1 MSQWSQ
7 QLHSL
12 CAESL
17 AIEQQLAKIRATP
30 DSQPLALLDGETFI
44 GANDSCLNFLG
55 LSWHQINNRSLS
67 SLSPRLQ
74 NSGVSSSDAARSAV
88 YRALEGD
95 RVHLEWLLNDGDSEK
110 QTRLTFW
117 PCILK
122 HYPVILVVFT
132 PVERRRR
139 QRDPIE
145 HGFKHLPADILSSLL
160 ENSEEA
166 IYVTGPDNRILA
178 ANMAMS
184 LTCGFSSEQL
194 IGQLPEFL
202 DGKQQLPED
211 IQACKQALATRGTWQ
226 GELQKKRAD
235 GSHYPVQ
242 LSARKLTSRDGNTY
256 LVTSFTDISAQ
267 KQQQQRLTE
276 QAMSDSLTGL
286 PNRYQLTKLLN
297 KALERHR
304 QAPDKFGALMFMDLN
319 GFKNINDSFGHGVG
333 DRVLQLVAARLEAHC
348 IGEAE
353 IARLGG
359 DEFTLLLEDCRDM
372 AQVDKVAREVLGL
385 FDVPFE
391 LEGQKF
397 FLGTSIGIALFPE
410 HSDQANQLISLA
422 DTAMYSAKKH
432 RSHIQ
437 FYSDEMQQEAERKIR
452 FINNLRHAMG
462 LKQFSLA
469 YQGIVELGTGQ
480 LVAAEA
486 LLRWQRDEHT
496 LLDARDFL
504 PQLEETGMII
514 KVGQWVLEHAC
525 KQAAKWQQKT
535 GRELKISINISPL
548 QLEHPDFIPMVNS
561 ALSKANLAPEALILE
576 ITEST
581 LLRQPQQV
589 KGVLQ
594 KLRKLGVHIAIDDF
608 GTGLSSL
615 SRLGSLPVDSLKIDA
630 EFAQQ
635 LSEPQG
641 QKLFAAVVQ
650 LATALGM
657 NFVAEGVES
666 QQQQTMLQAM
676 GHGYGQGF
684 LYGEPVSAADFFKAY
699 LTHS

>member
-17 AIEQQLAKIRATP
+17 AIEQELARIRAIP
-30 DSQPLALLDGETFI
+30 DKHPLALLDGETFI
-44 GANDSCLNFLG
+44 GANDTCLKFLG
-55 LSWHQINNRSLS
+55 YSWHQLAGTTLS

-74 NSGVSSSDAARSAV
+74 HSGVNSKDAARETI
-88 YRALEGD
+88 YRALDGN
-95 RVHLEWLLNDGDSEK
+95 RIHAEWLLNDGDSEK
-110 QTRLTFW
+110 PTRLTLW

-122 HYPVILVVFT
+122 QHPVLLVSFT
-132 PVERRRR
+132 PGERRRQ
-139 QRDPIE
+139 QREPVN
-145 HGFKHLPADILSSLL
+145 HGFSQLPPDVLSSVL
-160 ENSEEA
+160 EHSDEA
-166 IYVTGPDNRILA
+166 IYITGSDQRILA

-184 LTCGFSSEQL
+184 RTCGYGCDKL
-194 IGQLPEFL
+194 IGQRPDFLYADSHTPEVESAY
-202 DGKQQLPED
+202 QH
-211 IQACKQALATRGTWQ
+211 ALATRSNWQ

-235 GSHYPVQ
+235 GSSYPVQ
-242 LSARKLTSRDGNTY
+242 LSTRRFDSRDGHSY
-256 LVTSFTDISAQ
+256 LVTRFTDISAR

-276 QAMSDSLTGL
+276 QAMSDALTGL

-297 KALERHR
+297 QALERHR
-304 QAPDKFGALMFMDLN
+304 QTPSSFGALMFMDLN

-359 DEFTLLLEDCRDM
+359 DEFTLLLEDCRDE
-372 AQVDKVAREVLGL
+372 AQVETVAREVLSL

-397 FLGTSIGIALFPE
+397 FLGTSIGIALFPQ
-410 HSDQANQLISLA
+410 HGDQAGQLISLA

-437 FYSDEMQQEAERKIR
+437 FYSEAMQQDAERRIR

-462 LKQFSLA
+462 LKQFTLA
-469 YQGIVELGTGQ
+469 YQGIVDLETGQ
-480 LVAAEA
+480 LNAVEA
-486 LLRWQRDEHT
+486 LLRWQKDGHT
-496 LLDARDFL
+496 MLDAKDFL
-504 PQLEETGMII
+504 PQLEETGMIV
-514 KVGQWVLEHAC
+514 KVGQWVLDQAC
-525 KQAAKWQQKT
+525 RQAASWRRT
-535 GRELKISINISPL
+535 GHNLKVSVNISPL
-548 QLEHPDFIPMVNS
+548 QLEHPDFVTMVQR
-561 ALSKANLAPEALILE
+561 ALSANELPSNALILE

-581 LLRQPQQV
+581 LLRQPLLAKKVLSQLRQL
-589 KGVLQ
+589 GVL
-594 KLRKLGVHIAIDDF
+594 IAIDDF

-615 SRLGSLPVDSLKIDA
+615 SRLGSLPIDSLKIDA

-635 LSEPQG
+635 LGDPQG

-650 LATALGM
+650 LVRALGIIY
-657 NFVAEGVES
+657 VAEGVENRA
-666 QQQQTMLQAM
+666 QQAMLQSM
-676 GHGYGQGF
+676 GQGYGQGF
-684 LYGEPVSAADFFKAY
+684 LFGEPMDAHTFSKRF
-699 LTHS
+699 L

>member
-17 AIEQQLAKIRATP
+17 AIEQQLASIRAVP
-30 DSQPLALLDGETFI
+30 EKQPFALLDGDSFI
-44 GANDSCLNFLG
+44 GANQACLDFFQ
-55 LSWHQINNRSLS
+55 LSWHQLSLHSLS
-67 SLSPRLQ
+67 TLSPGRQ
-74 NSGVSSSDAARSAV
+74 HSGVSSKDAARDAI
-88 YRALEGD
+88 YRAMDGD
-95 RVHLEWLLNDGDSEK
+95 KVHMEWLLRDGDHEK
-110 QTRLTFW
+110 PTRLTLW

-122 HYPVILVVFT
+122 QHPVILLVIT
-132 PVERRRR
+132 PIERRRQ

-145 HGFKHLPADILSSLL
+145 HGFKQLPPDVLSSVL
-160 ENSEEA
+160 EHSEEA
-166 IYVTGPDNRILA
+166 IYITGEDNRILA

-184 LTCGFSSEQL
+184 RTCGYSCEQL
-194 IGQLPEFL
+194 IGQQPDFLNADSYTSDVEQEF
-202 DGKQQLPED
+202 Q
-211 IQACKQALATRGTWQ
+211 QALAARGSWQ

-235 GSHYPVQ
+235 GSIYPVQ
-242 LSARKLTSRDGNTY
+242 LSTSRIDSLDGRIY
-256 LVTSFTDISAQ
+256 LITRFSDISAR

-276 QAMSDSLTGL
+276 QAMSDALTGL

-297 KALERHR
+297 QALERHR
-304 QAPDKFGALMFMDLN
+304 QDPSKFGALMFMDLN

-359 DEFTLLLEDCRDM
+359 DEFTLLLEDCRDHK
-372 AQVDKVAREVLGL
+372 QVETVAREVLGL

-410 HSDQANQLISLA
+410 HSDQAAQLISLA

-437 FYSDEMQQEAERKIR
+437 FYSADMQQEAERKIK

-462 LKQFSLA
+462 LRQFSLA
-469 YQGIVELGTGQ
+469 YQGIVDLDTGH
-480 LVAAEA
+480 VIAAEA
-486 LLRWQRDEHT
+486 LLRWQKDEHT

-504 PQLEETGMII
+504 PQLEETGMIV
-514 KVGQWVLEHAC
+514 KVGQWVLEQAC
-525 KQAAKWQQKT
+525 RQAAKW
-535 GRELKISINISPL
+535 RETSGKPLNISVNISPL
-548 QLEHPDFIPMVNS
+548 QLEHPDFVDMVS
-561 ALSKANLAPEALILE
+561 HALAKANLPAESLILE

-581 LLRQPQQV
+581 LLRQPLQA
-589 KGVLQ
+589 KGVLVQ
-594 KLRKLGVHIAIDDF
+594 LREMGVHIAIDDF

-615 SRLGSLPVDSLKIDA
+615 SRLGSLPIDSLKIDA

-635 LSEPQG
+635 LGDPQG

-650 LATALGM
+650 LARALDIIYI
-657 NFVAEGVES
+657 AEGVES
-666 QQQQTMLQAM
+666 HEQQSLLQTM
-676 GHGYGQGF
+676 GGGYGQGYLF
-684 LYGEPVSAADFFKAY
+684 GEPMDAGAFSSRF
-699 LTHS
+699 LHS